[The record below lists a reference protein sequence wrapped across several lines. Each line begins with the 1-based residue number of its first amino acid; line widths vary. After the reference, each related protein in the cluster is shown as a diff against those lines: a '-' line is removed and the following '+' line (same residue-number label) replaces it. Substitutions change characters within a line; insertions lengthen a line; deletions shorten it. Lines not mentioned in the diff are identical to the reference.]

1 MGDATFV
8 LSLDTEIAWADAGKL
23 PQTLY
28 KDRFNN
34 YHDIVTRLIGL
45 LDTYQIPTTWAI
57 VSALLINDMDELDV
71 QEPVYSWSQP
81 QLSSSALF
89 HQFAYDNPGWYHY
102 PQVLELIQNAAV
114 EHEIGTHTFTHIYA
128 NDPATTQA
136 IFANQL
142 DAVRQDFEKHNVV
155 ATSIVY
161 PRNEINYLE
170 VLSQQGI
177 NAYRGIEL
185 NWYHQIPGQ
194 LNRAAH
200 YLDRLLAITPPT
212 YDVQQFIHDPNLI
225 NLPSSQFLLHYDGIR
240 KWIPTFSRVLQAKRG
255 INAAIKKK
263 ELYHLWF
270 HPHNL
275 GSSDKM
281 FDALEQI
288 LAYVA
293 TMRDQNKIKVM
304 TMKQIADTVLD
315 HKEVAN
321 ESE

>member
-1 MGDATFV
+1 MGEATFV

-23 PQTLY
+23 PQAIY

-34 YHDIVTRLIGL
+34 YQAIVTRLIDL
-45 LDTYQIPTTWAI
+45 LDTYQIPSTWAI
-57 VSALLINDMDELDV
+57 VGALLLNDMDELDV
-71 QEPVYSWSQP
+71 EEPVYAWSEP
-81 QLSSSALF
+81 QLPSSALF
-89 HQFAYDNPGWYHY
+89 HTLAYDNPGWYHY
-102 PQVLELIQNAAV
+102 PQVLDLIQNAKV
-114 EHEIGTHTFTHIYA
+114 EHEIGTHTFTHVYA
-128 NDPATTQA
+128 DDPATTRS
-136 IFANQL
+136 IFVSQL
-142 DAVRQDFEKHNVV
+142 AAVKQDFEKYNLV
-155 ATSIVY
+155 ATSIIF
-161 PRNEINYLE
+161 PRNEINYLD
-170 VLSQQGI
+170 VLPPQSI
-177 NAYRGIEL
+177 TAYRGIEL

-212 YDVQQFIHDPNLI
+212 YDVTKFVEDSKLI

-240 KWIPTFSRVLQAKRG
+240 KWIPTYSRVLQAKRG

-263 ELYHLWF
+263 QLYHLWF

-304 TMKQIADTVLD
+304 TMQQ
-315 HKEVAN
+315 VAN
-321 ESE
+321 SILTHEEYTNGSN